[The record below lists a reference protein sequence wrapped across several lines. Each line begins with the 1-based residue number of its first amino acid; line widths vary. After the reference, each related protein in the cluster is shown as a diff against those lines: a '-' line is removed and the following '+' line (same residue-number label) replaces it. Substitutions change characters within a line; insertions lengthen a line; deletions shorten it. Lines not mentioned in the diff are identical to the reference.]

1 METIEYFKLQSKN
14 LYKDFKTQ
22 KPYFDA
28 DYGREIYQYTPK
40 YFDIDA
46 LILDFDIDE
55 DNFTLMKAQHYI
67 ANLAGFIKWTE
78 MQDASSSALKLSEL
92 LFRNMHKI
100 SVMEWDI
107 YISAQQ
113 RENGFAF
120 DDDLKLDIFETVFDQ
135 VDGHES
141 DGHDYRLT
149 QSEKVSDKNQNSK
162 PKKEKMKK
170 TPVQI
175 SALPLVGEYR
185 LEFIRTANVVFEKVL
200 SRIEPKNPDLVRKLW
215 DAENYI
221 DEILLKPEMLPID
234 HDYALSLIDAFL
246 VHHVIELA
254 VETDD

>member
-14 LYKDFKTQ
+14 LYKDFKTR

-28 DYGREIYQYTPK
+28 DYGRELYQYTPK

-78 MQDASSSALKLSEL
+78 MLDASPSALKLSEL

-100 SVMEWDI
+100 SVIEWDI

-113 RENGFAF
+113 RENGFVF
-120 DDDLKLDIFETVFDQ
+120 DDDLKLDIFEQVFHQ
-135 VDGHES
+135 VDGHQS

-162 PKKEKMKK
+162 PKKKMKK
-170 TPVQI
+170 TPIQI
-175 SALPLVGEYR
+175 SALPIVGDER
-185 LEFIRTANVVFEKVL
+185 LEFIKTANVVFEKVL
-200 SRIEPKNPDLVRKLW
+200 SRIEPKYPDLVRKLW

-221 DEILLKPEMLPID
+221 DETLLKPEMLPID

-254 VETDD
+254 VETDE